1 MDELMHGVES
11 EVHERRLPSLRP
23 EVVIDALLHQQARI
37 AGDIV
42 EINQTTWAIHGS
54 IPVDGEV
61 ILAEFDRRENAVE
74 ALAWLSEAEAFPPDA
89 RGDRNHRSQP

>member
-1 MDELMHGVES
+1 
-11 EVHERRLPSLRP
+11 
-23 EVVIDALLHQQARI
+23 VIDMEDERCGPSVRNEVIVDALIYQHARI

-61 ILAEFDRRENAVE
+61 ILAEFDRRENAAEV
-74 ALAWLSEAEAFPPDA
+74 LAWLSEAEALH
-89 RGDRNHRSQP
+89 DRTVA

>member
-1 MDELMHGVES
+1 MNELTSGVQS
-11 EVHERRLPSLRP
+11 ETHDPRASSLRP
-23 EVVIDALLHQQARI
+23 EVIIDALLDQRARI

-42 EINQTTWAIHGS
+42 EIDKSTWAIHGS

-74 ALAWLSEAEAFPPDA
+74 ALAWLSEAEALSPGA
-89 RGDRNHRSQP
+89 RGEVNDASEP